1 MGPPA
6 IEPLGQTLNRT
17 AKLVGRGFD
26 QALAE
31 VDGSLPTWAILAS
44 LKAAR
49 HGKQQDIA
57 EAVGIEGATLTHH
70 LNRLER
76 DGLVSRSRDPD
87 NRRVHRVTLTDA
99 GHRAFFRML
108 SAVQEFDRQLR
119 AGFTEEDDAAL
130 RAALDRL
137 RANVTRLDAKPAA
150 GHRGAGPRQ
159 WQGRPATA

>member
-6 IEPLGQTLNRT
+6 SEPLGLALTRT

-26 QALAE
+26 QALAA

-44 LKAAR
+44 LKSAR

-76 DGLVSRSRDPD
+76 DGLVLRSRDPD

-99 GHRAFFRML
+99 GDRAFFRML

-119 AGFTEEDDAAL
+119 AGLTEEDDAAL

-137 RANVTRLDAKPAA
+137 RANVT
-150 GHRGAGPRQ
+150 
-159 WQGRPATA
+159 

>member
-6 IEPLGQTLNRT
+6 NEPLGLALTRT
-17 AKLVGRGFD
+17 AKLVSRGFD
-26 QALAE
+26 QALAA

-57 EAVGIEGATLTHH
+57 EDVGIEGATLTHH

-99 GHRAFFRML
+99 GERAFFRML
-108 SAVQEFDRQLR
+108 AAVQAFDQRLR
-119 AGFTEEDDAAL
+119 AGLPDEDDAAL

-137 RANVTRLDAKPAA
+137 RANVTD
-150 GHRGAGPRQ
+150 
-159 WQGRPATA
+159 

>member
-6 IEPLGQTLNRT
+6 TEPLGLTLTRT

-26 QALAE
+26 QALAT
-31 VDGSLPTWAILAS
+31 VDGTLPTWTILAS

-87 NRRVHRVTLTDA
+87 NQGYGSQSGVLLMVVGVIVLIY
-99 GHRAFFRML
+99 
-108 SAVQEFDRQLR
+108 
-119 AGFTEEDDAAL
+119 AL
-130 RAALDRL
+130 GGLEYRPSPGE
-137 RANVTRLDAKPAA
+137 LDAV
-150 GHRGAGPRQ
+150 RQ
-159 WQGRPATA
+159 

>member
-1 MGPPA
+1 MGPPTV
-6 IEPLGQTLNRT
+6 EPLGLALTRT
-17 AKLVGRGFD
+17 AKLVSRGFD
-26 QALAE
+26 QALAA

-44 LKAAR
+44 LKGAM

-87 NRRVHRVTLTDA
+87 NRRVHRVRLTDA
-99 GHRAFFRML
+99 GDRAFFRML
-108 SAVQEFDRQLR
+108 SAVQEFDKQLR
-119 AGFTEEDDAAL
+119 AGLTDEDDAGL

-137 RANVTRLDAKPAA
+137 RANVT
-150 GHRGAGPRQ
+150 
-159 WQGRPATA
+159 